1 MLHSLDW
8 TNLLQC
14 QWPHLLGHTWRIWT
28 TAMIWFLLRL
38 ASFSLLWTRLC
49 MKEAMASRKTWKP
62 TTTYSGRRWFP
73 HLQTL
78 TRQQCYRSDIDMF
91 IGRDLCWRPQWHF
104 HLNYS
109 GERTAPSDL
118 FQVNISRKSL
128 WDIRWSSSNLFGSTL
143 DWQRCGGWTISSM
156 VAKTG

>member
-1 MLHSLDW
+1 MGGALSLYLLFDLKILPLYMLHSLDW

-14 QWPHLLGHTWRIWT
+14 QHQWPHLLGHWT
-28 TAMIWFLLRL
+28 TAMKWFLLRL

-91 IGRDLCWRPQWHF
+91 NVYRSRLMLKASMTFSPQLFWRAHHTIRF
-104 HLNYS
+104 IS
-109 GERTAPSDL
+109 GKYFL
-118 FQVNISRKSL
+118 KIFV
-128 WDIRWSSSNLFGSTL
+128 
-143 DWQRCGGWTISSM
+143 RCQMIF
-156 VAKTG
+156 K